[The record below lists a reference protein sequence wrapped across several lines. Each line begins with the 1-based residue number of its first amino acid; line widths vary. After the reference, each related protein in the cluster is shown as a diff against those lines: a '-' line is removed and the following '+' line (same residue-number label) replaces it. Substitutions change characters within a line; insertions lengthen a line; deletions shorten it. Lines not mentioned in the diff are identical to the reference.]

1 MEIINKKASYRVIKA
16 IGLVALVVVLEGC
29 GGYRY
34 PNRPFSLMDEGHP
47 VKVTSVAVI
56 AGSNKDASKQLAEFV
71 TTEMQEKTDFKVLS
85 QEAVRKQVRGY
96 PIEIAIKDK
105 ETREKEGD
113 DVNHV
118 WFPSSEAAKLSE
130 IQKKLKVDNLYVVWI
145 PWMRAFSNGRKTIYK
160 VWPAG
165 NLIEY
170 PGGKVIAA
178 TKIYRKESDSILALV
193 RDKDYY
199 IVKAIE
205 KSAKD
210 MVDGLVESTR
220 KPK

>member
-1 MEIINKKASYRVIKA
+1 MEIMNKKL
-16 IGLVALVVVLEGC
+16 GLNLFKTVGLISLLVVLQGC
-29 GGYRY
+29 SSYHY

-47 VKVTSVAVI
+47 VKVTSIAVV
-56 AGSNKDASKQLAEFV
+56 AGSNNDATKQLAEFV
-71 TTEMQEKTDFKVLS
+71 TAEMQEKTEFKVLS
-85 QEAVRKQVRGY
+85 QAQVRKQVHGY
-96 PIEIAIKDK
+96 PVDIAIKDK

-118 WFPSSEAAKLSE
+118 WFPSSETAKLNA

-145 PWMRAFSNGRKTIYK
+145 PWMRAFSDGRKTIYK

-170 PGGKVIAA
+170 PGGKVVAA

-193 RDKDYY
+193 RDKGYY
-199 IVKAIE
+199 IEKAIE

-210 MVDGLVESTR
+210 MVDALVESTN
-220 KPK
+220 KDK